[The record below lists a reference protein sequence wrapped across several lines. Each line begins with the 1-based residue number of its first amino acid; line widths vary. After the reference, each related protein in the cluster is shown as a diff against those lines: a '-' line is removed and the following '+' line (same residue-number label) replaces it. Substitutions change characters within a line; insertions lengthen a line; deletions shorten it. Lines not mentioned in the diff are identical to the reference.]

1 MDKKDKNNN
10 MPYSQTP
17 SCDPV
22 FGQPKSCYE
31 LINKYGTYN
40 IQPTADTSNEYPAI
54 SHGLSQQEAKRVK
67 KERDEW
73 KENCLKRAKKEEE

>member
-1 MDKKDKNNN
+1 MKNENPKEK

-17 SCDPV
+17 SCDSV
-22 FGQPKSCYE
+22 FGQPESCYDMV
-31 LINKYGTYN
+31 NKYGTYN

-54 SHGLSQQEAKRVK
+54 AQGLSKEVKEQKR

-73 KENCLKRAKKEEE
+73 ISKNKEQ